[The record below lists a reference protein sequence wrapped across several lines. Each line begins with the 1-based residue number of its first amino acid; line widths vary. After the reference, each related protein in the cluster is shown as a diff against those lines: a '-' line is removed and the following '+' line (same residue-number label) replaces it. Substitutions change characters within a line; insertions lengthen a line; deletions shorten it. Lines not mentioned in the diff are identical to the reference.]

1 MIREFWDRMAALLL
15 LIAGFNF
22 WATQQISMKRV
33 FFVFVVLSWSVWFP
47 IICFAGDWYVRKG
60 ATGSNNGTNWTDAWN
75 EMNQINWDSVAAGD
89 TIWLA
94 GGTYTSV
101 LAIGKSGTSQ
111 NRIYVKRVLSTDTVP
126 TSAPGWNASYDSQ
139 VIINT
144 DQGIYWG
151 TTNVGSYVT
160 IDGQVD
166 SGIRS
171 ITPGTSWDSSSVR
184 ITAANTG
191 VTLQYI
197 DMAGPA
203 GSGLYTFANDCKVL
217 SFYNASPTKLIVSQ
231 SMLHGCVDQVMLLG
245 IGDGFIF
252 EYNKLYD
259 NNAQNSETY
268 HPGTVASRACFGTM
282 VYRYNE
288 HYNWSTEGIM
298 LGANSGDT
306 CCTWKVYGNIWHSPF
321 AGSNPR
327 TVEAQYCDSTLYYY
341 NNTVVDVSYS
351 TINLVN
357 GGTLSS
363 ASRAYN
369 NIVYNSGDI
378 NIGSGQRDYNAF
390 SGSNADAHG
399 VSNMPSSAFTNYAG
413 KDYTIVFTVGVNYPR
428 NKGYALAS
436 EYNTDPNRVTRGSD
450 GAWDIGAYECVSG
463 APDTTPPAAPAG
475 LRIK

>member
-1 MIREFWDRMAALLL
+1 MAALLL

-22 WATQQISMKRV
+22 WATRQISMKRV

-101 LAIGKSGTSQ
+101 LAIGKSGTSE

-126 TSAPGWNASYDSQ
+126 ASAPGWNASYDSQ

-160 IDGQVD
+160 VDGQVD
-166 SGIRS
+166 SGIKS
-171 ITPGTSWDSSSVR
+171 ITPGNSWDSSSVR
-184 ITAANTG
+184 ITASNTG

-197 DMAGPA
+197 DLAGPG
-203 GSGLYTFANDCKVL
+203 GSGPYTFANDCKVL
-217 SFYNASPTKLIVSQ
+217 SIYNASPTNLTVRHSR
-231 SMLHGCVDQVMLLG
+231 LHGCVDQVMLLG

-252 EYNKLYD
+252 EYNRLYD
-259 NNAQNSETY
+259 NNAANYATY
-268 HPGTVASRACFGTM
+268 HPGTVAMRACSGTTT
-282 VYRYNE
+282 YRYNE
-288 HYNWSTEGIM
+288 HYNWSSEGIM
-298 LGANSGDT
+298 LGANSGDQ
-306 CCTWKVYGNIWHSPF
+306 CCTWKIYGNIWHSPF
-321 AGSNPR
+321 EGTAR
-327 TVEAQYCDSTLYYY
+327 ALELQYCSSTVYFY
-341 NNTVVDVSYS
+341 NNTMVGLG
-351 TINLVN
+351 IGIRALN
-357 GGTLSS
+357 G
-363 ASRAYN
+363 ASFAHGSQIYN
-369 NIVYNSGDI
+369 NIFYNSGGPGDGTTGI
-378 NIGSGQRDYNAF
+378 TDYNAY
-390 SGSNADAHG
+390 SGGTSETHG
-399 VSNMPSSAFTNYAG
+399 VSNMPSSAFG
-413 KDYTIVFTVGVNYPR
+413 KDYTIVSTVGVNYPR

-436 EYNTDPNRVTRGSD
+436 EYNTDPNGVTRGSD
-450 GAWDIGAYECVSG
+450 GAWDIGAYEYVSG
-463 APDTTPPAAPAG
+463 APDTTPPAAPTG